1 MKIKAEKK
9 VLLDAV
15 LPTLCALSSKAL
27 IPSLE
32 CSYLS
37 AKDGILT
44 VTGYDLA
51 KGVKSETSVIVEEEG
66 EVLLNAQKFIRGYKD
81 EDGISEQDAIE
92 SLGSIDEIV
101 KSILSD
107 IPIKKLVKEKFGL
120 KRKLKTWEIVLLSLT
135 SIIWIPLLI
144 VFMAIILTLY
154 ICLWSGVMCVGAI
167 SIGALAESLICAL
180 GVIDVVSG
188 NFGSGIVL
196 IGFSMFFAGVAIL
209 TAIATFKFGKLMVIV
224 CKKIILWIKSLFI
237 KRGENYEV

>member
-1 MKIKAEKK
+1 MNKNTFFETLKVRLAGIPEKELQQAIDYYDEIISDK
-9 VLLDAV
+9 V
-15 LPTLCALSSKAL
+15 
-27 IPSLE
+27 
-32 CSYLS
+32 
-37 AKDGILT
+37 
-44 VTGYDLA
+44 
-51 KGVKSETSVIVEEEG
+51 
-66 EVLLNAQKFIRGYKD
+66 

-154 ICLWSGVMCVGAI
+154 ICLWSGVICVGAI
-167 SIGALAESLICAL
+167 SIGALAESLLCAFGALDVIL
-180 GVIDVVSG
+180 G
-188 NFGSGIVL
+188 NLGSGIVL

>member
-1 MKIKAEKK
+1 MNKNTFFETLKVKLAGIPEKELQQAIDYYDEIISDK
-9 VLLDAV
+9 V
-15 LPTLCALSSKAL
+15 
-27 IPSLE
+27 
-32 CSYLS
+32 
-37 AKDGILT
+37 
-44 VTGYDLA
+44 
-51 KGVKSETSVIVEEEG
+51 
-66 EVLLNAQKFIRGYKD
+66 

-135 SIIWIPLLI
+135 SIIWVPLLI

-154 ICLWSGVMCVGAI
+154 ICLWSGVICVGAI

-180 GVIDVVSG
+180 GVLDIISG
-188 NFGSGIVL
+188 NLGSGIVL